1 MLCSVGSRRTLTVR
15 VDVAFPCA
23 RQLAL
28 KGVLHPFCSP
38 KQFGG
43 APRKVLVD
51 GLHGLAAKLQQPKL
65 ADQHPIVFHDDAVL
79 RKYVSHDG

>member
-1 MLCSVGSRRTLTVR
+1 MLCSVASRRTLTVR

-43 APRKVLVD
+43 TPRKVLVD

-65 ADQHPIVFHDDAVL
+65 ADQHPIVFHDDTVL
-79 RKYVSHDG
+79 ERYVRRDG